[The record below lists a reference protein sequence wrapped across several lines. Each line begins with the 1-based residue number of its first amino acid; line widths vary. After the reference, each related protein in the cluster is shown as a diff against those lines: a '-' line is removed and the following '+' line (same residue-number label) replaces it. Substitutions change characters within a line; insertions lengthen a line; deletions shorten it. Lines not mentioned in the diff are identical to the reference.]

1 MQPNPPEEDHLPF
14 ILPPGPY
21 STVKPDLSYAAI
33 IGRAILASPNH
44 ALALQ
49 DIYEYITT
57 VFPHYKRGEPTWMN
71 SVRHALSTM
80 AVFRK
85 VPRGR
90 AEGKSLWAVHDCD
103 IPCFEG
109 GGFKKSLCADMSNG
123 AAGPKGSRKRAA
135 EDGGGSRSKRKKA
148 NEDGSILAMP
158 APTLPP
164 HFPHFTNTNPHHQ
177 PYYQAACIQQQHLPA
192 DNSLFPPLPSTSNYH
207 RVVVRAASIPVLDT
221 TSTTSPSADG
231 ETEADLDEFAIPS
244 SPIERPPSSSSL
256 PDLDFVSSLS
266 TSSSPS
272 PSTHASLRGDN
283 SRDVSP
289 DTAPYAVPTMELP
302 PDADDDMMAAWLRSS
317 YSPPRTTPSQSSS
330 VKGKGKSRS
339 ETPEYQPKKVR
350 IVTI

>member
-109 GGFKKSLCADMSNG
+109 GGFNRL
-123 AAGPKGSRKRAA
+123 
-135 EDGGGSRSKRKKA
+135 
-148 NEDGSILAMP
+148 IW
-158 APTLPP
+158 
-164 HFPHFTNTNPHHQ
+164 
-177 PYYQAACIQQQHLPA
+177 I
-192 DNSLFPPLPSTSNYH
+192 
-207 RVVVRAASIPVLDT
+207 
-221 TSTTSPSADG
+221 
-231 ETEADLDEFAIPS
+231 
-244 SPIERPPSSSSL
+244 
-256 PDLDFVSSLS
+256 
-266 TSSSPS
+266 
-272 PSTHASLRGDN
+272 
-283 SRDVSP
+283 
-289 DTAPYAVPTMELP
+289 
-302 PDADDDMMAAWLRSS
+302 
-317 YSPPRTTPSQSSS
+317 
-330 VKGKGKSRS
+330 
-339 ETPEYQPKKVR
+339 
-350 IVTI
+350 